1 VAKPEKPESTP
12 SETTVVNDAKGKAT
26 PSAQE
31 SSISAKS
38 GTRYVPP
45 LATVHN
51 AEVLRRLEPGVK
63 VRKYRILRQLGRGG
77 QGRVFLARDEELGRQ
92 VALKT
97 IAALPLLD
105 EATFQR
111 FHNEGLAAARLRHP
125 NVVQLYDVFE
135 QDGVPFLAME
145 YLEGETLL
153 SAVKGG
159 RISRTRLLEIL
170 AKVCEAMG
178 YAHHE
183 GLIHRDLKPQNVML
197 TKEGEPKVMDFG
209 LAKSVLGSD
218 DFLVA
223 TLDGQLVG
231 SPAYMS
237 PEQASGLHN
246 KIGPATD
253 VYALGTVMYQCL
265 SGQLPHK
272 ADTAAGTMM
281 RIIRDEPPPLKNMDP
296 TIGEDLNAICM
307 KALEKEPRAR
317 YPDAGE
323 MAEDLKRYLAGQ
335 PIKARPIG
343 AVARWMKVV
352 QRNKDVALVSGAAL
366 SIMAIALSLAVA
378 VYSRQSV
385 QRDTEALR
393 TKLLTAASYAA
404 MAFPPEDLAQIKGAG
419 DQNTPAFKKTVDQLN
434 VIRLRRDA
442 NIPSIQEAFILRPEG
457 GSAKYVYVADADAAD
472 ENRQPGCP
480 FKALPEAPVG
490 QVFRNGAPEAKQMP
504 SRWGVVFSGYAPIM
518 SKEGQPISV
527 LGIETAPA
535 AVQTVA
541 QSALRTIAQVGG
553 LAGILFT
560 CFTVAVGVRIFR
572 SRSGRGG

>member
-1 VAKPEKPESTP
+1 MVKPENPDSGSE
-12 SETTVVNDAKGKAT
+12 ETTIVNTSRGKPN
-26 PSAQE
+26 PSPQE
-31 SSISAKS
+31 SSISSRS

-45 LATVHN
+45 RATVHN
-51 AEVLRRLEPGVK
+51 AEVLRRLGPGVK
-63 VRKYRILRQLGRGG
+63 VRKYRILRELGRGG
-77 QGRVFLARDEELGRQ
+77 QGRVFLALDEELGRQ

-135 QDGVPFLAME
+135 EDGVPFLAME

-159 RISRTRLLEIL
+159 RLTRTRLLEIL
-170 AKVCEAMG
+170 VNICEAMG
-178 YAHHE
+178 HAHRE

-209 LAKSVLGSD
+209 LAKSLLGGD

-253 VYALGTVMYQCL
+253 VYALGTMMYQCL
-265 SGQLPHK
+265 SGQLPHR

-281 RIIRDEPPPLKNMDP
+281 RIIRDEPLPLKTMDP
-296 TIGEDLNAICM
+296 TAGEDLNAICM
-307 KALEKEPRAR
+307 KALEKEPRDR
-317 YPDAGE
+317 YLNAGE
-323 MAEDLKRYLAGQ
+323 LAADLKRYLAGE
-335 PIKARPIG
+335 PIQARPTST
-343 AVARWMKVV
+343 AARWMKVV

-366 SIMAIALSLAVA
+366 AIMAIALSLGVSI
-378 VYSRQSV
+378 YSRQSV

-404 MAFPPEDLAQIKGAG
+404 MAFPPENLMQIKGAG
-419 DQNTPAFKKTVDQLN
+419 DVATSAFKETVKQLN

-442 NIPSIQEAFILRPEG
+442 NIPSIQEAFILRPEAD
-457 GSAKYVYVADADAAD
+457 SAKYVYVADADAAD
-472 ENRQPGCP
+472 QSRQPGSP
-480 FKALPEAPVG
+480 FVAPPEAPVA
-490 QVFRNGAPEAKQMP
+490 QVFRNGAPEARLIP

-518 SKEGQPISV
+518 SKEGQPVSV

-535 AVQTVA
+535 AVRTVA

-572 SRSGRGG
+572 SRRARG